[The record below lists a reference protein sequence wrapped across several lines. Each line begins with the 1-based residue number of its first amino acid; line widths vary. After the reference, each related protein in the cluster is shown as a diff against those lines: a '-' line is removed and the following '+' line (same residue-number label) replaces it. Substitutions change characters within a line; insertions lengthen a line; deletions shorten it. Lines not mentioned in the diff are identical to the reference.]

1 MKCTHCGR
9 TDSTSETD
17 LEERVQSLRAKCT
30 EFGFVVFSDE
40 WVTTITTA
48 ALLDRAPGTIRNW
61 LHQDRPLQP
70 RKLHNRITYRLGDI
84 AQMLIDAENTFD

>member
-9 TDSTSETD
+9 TDSTSEAD

-40 WVTTITTA
+40 WVTTDTAA

-70 RKLHNRITYRLGDI
+70 RRLRKRITYNLGDI
-84 AQMLIDAENTFD
+84 AKMLIDAENIFD